1 MEKKITVSS
10 ILSNG
15 FTIGIQNAAS
25 LLGAIILWI
34 LTIWIPYINIG
45 TTIAISALPIEM
57 AKGKVFSPLCIFDK
71 KYFSFMGEYFL
82 LRGFL
87 LLGVIIG
94 MLFLIIPGYVI
105 AISWSLAVYLL
116 IDKKLNPMEALSA
129 SNKMTM
135 GYKWAIFLSFFVLMI
150 VFYILTVI
158 FLLTFMS
165 LKIPVLGIII
175 IVLLFV
181 VLLAIIMGLSAYIYR
196 ELSKKTENIE

>member
-1 MEKKITVSS
+1 MEKKITIIS

-25 LLGAIILWI
+25 LVGAIILWI

-45 TTIAISALPIEM
+45 TTIAIATLPIEM

-82 LRGFL
+82 LSGLMFGGILMGMFL
-87 LLGVIIG
+87 
-94 MLFLIIPGYVI
+94 FIIPGYVI
-105 AISWSLAVYLL
+105 AIAWCLAFYLL

-135 GYKWAIFLSFFVLMI
+135 GYKWTIFLALLVMVI
-150 VFYILTVI
+150 AFYILMFI
-158 FLLTFMS
+158 FM
-165 LKIPVLGIII
+165 KIPVLGTILA
-175 IVLLFV
+175 VLLIV
-181 VLLAIIMGLSAYIYR
+181 VLMAVSMGFYAYIYR
-196 ELSKKTENIE
+196 ELSKEESPE